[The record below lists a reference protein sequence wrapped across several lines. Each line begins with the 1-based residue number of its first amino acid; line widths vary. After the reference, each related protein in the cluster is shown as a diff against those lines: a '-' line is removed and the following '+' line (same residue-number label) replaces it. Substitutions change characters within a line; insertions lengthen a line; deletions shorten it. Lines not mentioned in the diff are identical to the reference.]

1 MDVIDAFRNAFAEV
15 PWFIPLVVLCAVTKK
30 KRR

>member
-15 PWFIPLVVLCAVTKK
+15 PWFIPVVVLCAVAKLT
-30 KRR
+30 RR